1 MKTIVINLY
10 GGPGCGKSTVAA
22 LVFGKLKQKGINCEL
37 VTEYAKD
44 KVWEESYNTLKNQIY
59 VFGKQLHRMWRLNNK
74 VNVIITDSPLPLSI
88 IYNSEED
95 VNFEKLVISEFNKFN
110 NFNFIINR
118 STKYQIEGRYQTEEE
133 AKKIDSDIL
142 SLLCKYNMTTVIL
155 SLDIAVDRICE
166 IVLNNLKENDKN
178 N

>member
-10 GGPGCGKSTVAA
+10 GGPGCGKSTIAA
-22 LVFGKLKQKGINCEL
+22 LAFGKLKQKGINCEL

-44 KVWEESYNTLKNQIY
+44 KVWEESYTTLKNQIY

-88 IYNSEED
+88 IYDSEKD
-95 VNFEKLVISEFNKFN
+95 VNFENLVMSEFNKFD
-110 NFNFIINR
+110 NFNIIINR

-142 SLLCKYNMTTVIL
+142 SLLCKYNITTVIL

-166 IVLNNLKENDKN
+166 IVLNNLN
-178 N
+178 NE

>member
-10 GGPGCGKSTVAA
+10 GGPGCGKSTIAA

-44 KVWEESYNTLKNQIY
+44 KVWEESYTTLKNQIY

-88 IYNSEED
+88 IYDSEKD
-95 VNFEKLVISEFNKFN
+95 VNFENLVMSEFNKFD
-110 NFNFIINR
+110 NFNIIINR

-133 AKKIDSDIL
+133 AKK
-142 SLLCKYNMTTVIL
+142 N
-155 SLDIAVDRICE
+155 RF
-166 IVLNNLKENDKN
+166 
-178 N
+178 